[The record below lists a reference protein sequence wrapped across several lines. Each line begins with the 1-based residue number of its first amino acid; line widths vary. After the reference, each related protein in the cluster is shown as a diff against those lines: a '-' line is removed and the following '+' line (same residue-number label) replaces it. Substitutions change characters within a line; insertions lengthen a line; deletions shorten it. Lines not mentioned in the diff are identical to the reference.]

1 MELIQEFKG
10 ETKSNK
16 IIDNCYHIY
25 KELFTKQFP
34 EYFQKNHSK
43 MFSLVT
49 ITEDNEIK
57 DIGMS
62 KVDDLLVDNWG
73 EFFGALLGGTSA
85 TMKNNGGSSKTVNV
99 YGSAQTRL
107 FSITNNGAVGTKIR
121 VGTGTTPA
129 TRQDFAIQSAFIGS
143 PENTFQPTG
152 EGAWS
157 TGLGQI
163 SIPMQ
168 LVINGVGGA
177 LSETVLFGNWAT
189 ISPVENQQYCISRDN
204 ISPVVNVIVGETVN
218 IDYTMVFT

>member
-129 TRQDFAIQSAFIGS
+129 TRQDFAI
-143 PENTFQPTG
+143 ETFQQDLISG
-152 EGAWS
+152 NGGWNS
-157 TGLGQI
+157 GLGKVD
-163 SIPMQ
+163 IPANA
-168 LVINGVGGA
+168 VAGA
-177 LSETVLFGNWAT
+177 GFSLTETVLEGQWIEDFSLAVNNFALSHDVFNPVSVLIGQT
-189 ISPVENQQYCISRDN
+189 I
-204 ISPVVNVIVGETVN
+204 NV
-218 IDYTMVFT
+218 DYQLLLS